1 MSVIRLSRNYTCVQG
16 APVIHSVDDAIFR
29 LRYFTRCMACT
40 FCKDGCCDHGV
51 DIDTANRDRLLA
63 LGDVFAARI
72 AAPRE
77 AWFTAD
83 VVADPEFPSG
93 SYVRTTTHNGAC
105 VFRAPGRGCAIH
117 AYAMETGTD
126 YHALKPMVSTLFPAT
141 FDYGV
146 LGPSGEVADGS
157 LICAREG
164 PTVYEGARGELA
176 YYFGDAFVAE
186 LDGLAAV

>member
-1 MSVIRLSRNYTCVQG
+1 MSVIRLSRDYTCVQG
-16 APVIHSVDDAIFR
+16 APVIHSVDDAIFS

-51 DIDTANRDRLLA
+51 DIDVANRDRLLA
-63 LGDVFAARI
+63 DEAFAARI
-72 AAPRE
+72 PVPRE
-77 AWFTAD
+77 AWFTVD

-93 SYVRTTTHNGAC
+93 AYVRTATRNGVC

-117 AYAMETGTD
+117 AYAMETGID
-126 YHALKPMVSTLFPAT
+126 YHLLKPMVSTLFPAT

-157 LICAREG
+157 LICAGEG

-176 YYFGDAFVAE
+176 YYFGDAFVGE
-186 LDGLAAV
+186 LDGLAQR

>member
-1 MSVIRLSRNYTCVQG
+1 MSVIRLSRDYTCVQG

-29 LRYFTRCMACT
+29 LRYFTHCMACT

-51 DIDTANRDRLLA
+51 DIDVANRDRLLA
-63 LGDVFAARI
+63 DEAFAARI
-72 AAPRE
+72 SAPRE
-77 AWFTAD
+77 AWFTTD

-93 SYVRTTTHNGAC
+93 AYVRTATRNGAC

-117 AYAMETGTD
+117 AYATEKGVD
-126 YHALKPMVSTLFPAT
+126 YHLLKPMVSTLFPAT

-157 LICAREG
+157 LICAGDG

-186 LDGLAAV
+186 LDALAK